1 MVPQAKTGDYVL
13 VHVGADIS
21 VVDEEETARVS
32 LPERYRRGRR
42 TGTGQF
48 LKTNCIYNEP

>member
-1 MVPQAKTGDYVL
+1 
-13 VHVGADIS
+13 